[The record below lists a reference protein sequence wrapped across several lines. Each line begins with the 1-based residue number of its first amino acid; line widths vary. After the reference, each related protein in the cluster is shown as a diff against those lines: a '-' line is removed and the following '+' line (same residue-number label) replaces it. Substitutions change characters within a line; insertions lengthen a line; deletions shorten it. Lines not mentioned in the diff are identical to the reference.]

1 MQNIKELD
9 MFIDDKMR
17 EDAIKFGDWILGNLN
32 IERVYDI
39 DKTKENGEFNL
50 HWQTPFGKQY
60 TTKDI
65 YEMYLS
71 SK

>member
-17 EDAIKFGDWILGNLN
+17 EDAIRFGDWILGN
-32 IERVYDI
+32 VYI
-39 DKTKENGEFNL
+39 GVGYYEVNNGELDFCWESPICNKL
-50 HWQTPFGKQY
+50 
-60 TTKDI
+60 TTKDL